1 MNTPTYYFINHY
13 KIRPVKIKNA
23 REVCNGMFTEYRIKC
38 LDGAEEYYTVVGGG
52 HLYDSEKE
60 AIPKLLEILND
71 VMTTYKEKLEEW
83 GERKEYYESKLKEKD

>member
-60 AIPKLLEILND
+60 AIPKLLELLSTVIMEHKDKIENL
-71 VMTTYKEKLEEW
+71 TK
-83 GERKEYYESKLKEKD
+83 RKEYYEGKLKNEA